1 MAAESRRA
9 QRPAG
14 MTKPPE
20 IGGFYVNLDADK
32 KPPILAM
39 CLNKS
44 TGGESPNIQADSRQ
58 KSRWFFYVQRFYGR
72 FALGGGN
79 PCRFLYAGLST

>member
-1 MAAESRRA
+1 
-9 QRPAG
+9 

-20 IGGFYVNLDADK
+20 IGGFVVNLDADK

-44 TGGESPNIQADSRQ
+44 TGFGSPSTQADNRQ
-58 KSRWFFYVQRFYGR
+58 
-72 FALGGGN
+72 
-79 PCRFLYAGLST
+79 